1 MRQMPLPISRRFTT
15 VTKNIEALYKTY
27 PVRLSPKANPRRGY
41 FEQYP
46 NAAWHERYIMM
57 PFRLKLAE
65 IAGKGFLNNRFG
77 TPSSSLSSP
86 SNQQEFYPHQFK
98 GGVAHAV
105 PALFSRLSGWDG
117 NIESRPELSQILT
130 PQLLSLFSKQHAQ
143 YSQEGYLINFKFK
156 YTDPVSK
163 KGEAVDEDWEDHVT
177 PKYVWIAFGTP
188 SNATST
194 LLPGTVTSRYHQVA
208 FTRRVTEPKKAGGAL
223 SDRRIFR
230 EICFEYVYEPGDVDE
245 SVESGED
252 IPDFNWKRSMMLL
265 GQKVGIDS
273 VVSNAELECYVTRA
287 SNGEIVAQKTLEV
300 EDMAIRME
308 SSHFVDQFPENGSWK
323 VADVDNALIFPRVL
337 EEEAEVDE

>member
-1 MRQMPLPISRRFTT
+1 MQQVSLSILRRFTSST
-15 VTKNIEALYKTY
+15 STNTEALLKNY
-27 PVRLSPKANPRRGY
+27 PVRLSPNANPRRGY
-41 FEQYP
+41 FEQYA
-46 NAAWHERYIMM
+46 NVAWHERFIMM

-77 TPSSSLSSP
+77 TPSSSLSTP
-86 SNQQEFYPHQFK
+86 SNQQEFYPNQFK

-105 PALFSRLSGWDG
+105 PALFHRLSGWDG
-117 NIESRPELSQILT
+117 NTESRPELSEILM
-130 PQLLSLFSKQHAQ
+130 PQLLSLFSQQHAQ
-143 YSQEGYLINFKFK
+143 LAEAGYLINFKWK
-156 YTDPVSK
+156 YGSSN
-163 KGEAVDEDWEDHVT
+163 EEVDEDDWEDHVT

-194 LLPGTVTSRYHQVA
+194 LLPGRVTSRYHQVA
-208 FTRRVTEPKKAGGAL
+208 FTRRVTEPKKPGGPPA
-223 SDRRIFR
+223 DRRIFR

-245 SVESGED
+245 NVESGED

-273 VVSNAELECYVTRA
+273 VVSNAQLEYSVTRA
-287 SNGEIVAQKTLEV
+287 SDGEVVDSGSLEM
-300 EDMAIRME
+300 EGMGIRME

-323 VADVDNALIFPRVL
+323 IADVDNVLIHARVL